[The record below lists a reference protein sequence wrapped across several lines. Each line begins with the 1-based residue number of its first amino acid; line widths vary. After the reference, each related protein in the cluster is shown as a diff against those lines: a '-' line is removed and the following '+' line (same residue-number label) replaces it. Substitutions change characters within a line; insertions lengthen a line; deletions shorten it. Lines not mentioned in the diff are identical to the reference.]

1 MLEIEIFSDAICP
14 WCFIGKRR
22 LAAALSDANGDLDPG
37 VTLRWRPYMLYPNLP
52 IQGAD
57 RAEMLRRR
65 FGPRGDKGRVPAV
78 ILAEAASQHIALRYD
93 LIERTPNTRMAH
105 RVVEWVGQCLGW
117 QSQHE
122 IVEALFQAYFCAG
135 KDVGDF
141 ATLAA
146 LAEPYGLHGRQAEQ
160 VLQGTGELGERLN
173 EEIDIQLHRAAELGV
188 CGVPGYV
195 MGGAYL
201 LPGAQSAETMRAIIA
216 RAKEK
221 FSS

>member
-22 LAAALSDANGDLDPG
+22 LEAALCDENSEFDPN

-52 IQGAD
+52 VRGVD
-57 RAEMLRRR
+57 RAEMLRAR

-78 ILAEAASQHIALRYD
+78 ILAEAASQHIELRYD
-93 LIERTPNTRMAH
+93 LIDRTPNTRMAH
-105 RVVEWVGQCLGW
+105 RLVEWIGQCHGW
-117 QSQHE
+117 HAQHE
-122 IVEALFQAYFCAG
+122 IAESLFQAYFCDG

-141 ATLAA
+141 TTLAA
-146 LAEPYGLHGRQAEQ
+146 LAEPHGLHGRQAQE
-160 VLQGTGELGERLN
+160 VLQGTGELGQRLN
-173 EEIDIQLHRAAELGV
+173 EEIDVQLHRATELGV
-188 CGVPGYV
+188 SGVPGYV

-201 LPGAQSAETMRAIIA
+201 LPGAQSVETMRAIIA

-221 FSS
+221 FST